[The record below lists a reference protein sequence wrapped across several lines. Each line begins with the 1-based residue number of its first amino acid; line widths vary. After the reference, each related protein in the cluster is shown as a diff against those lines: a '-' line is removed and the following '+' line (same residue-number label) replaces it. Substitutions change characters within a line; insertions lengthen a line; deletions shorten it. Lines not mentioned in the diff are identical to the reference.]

1 MSEQESLIAQSKKFR
16 RGFKIPKLFKNKKV
30 LIILV
35 VLVVVLSGWYFT
47 YAKFNDGNKNT
58 VVAEKIATV
67 KKGDISITT
76 NSDGSIV
83 AKDGVSLS
91 FSSTGLKINNVYVK
105 EGDTVKKGDKIATAD
120 TGTQSIDL
128 RSAYASYNSAKASYD
143 EKIAGPTENDLASYK
158 NSVESAQASLDK
170 TLVQNEYS
178 IKSAENAV
186 VTAKENLKLSEGGEN
201 SQIVQDSY
209 NDLYLDSL
217 SVVTSLNAA
226 LVSSDNIL
234 GIDNQFANDSFENVL
249 SALDSSNLNNAKN
262 SYSTAKEKLKK
273 AENNIILL
281 SKDSAHEDIV
291 FGSNLILEAIKAMYQ
306 NYYDLQEVLISTLPI
321 GDLTQSSLDS
331 MRSSVNSKKSS
342 LISSVSSFESSIQ
355 NVDNAK
361 SSYDSYKRAYDNAVQ
376 ALEKA
381 HSDAN
386 ASEISARLTLKNAEQ
401 QLKDASAPLTSYE
414 LNSAKSSLANASAS
428 VQKLQYQ
435 IDQST
440 LKSPI
445 DGEVVLLNGKT
456 GDIIVE
462 SKNSPFVTILNKG
475 TFFVETNIEES
486 EISKIQINQK
496 AHITIDSLDGAVL
509 DGTVNFVSL
518 TSETGNGGV
527 VTYLV
532 RVLLDDTSSID
543 IREGMS
549 SSVDFV
555 IAESQDV
562 LEIPVQAVQN
572 IDGKPS
578 VHMENGD
585 VRQVVTGFTD
595 GQMVEI
601 ISGLEVGEKVKY

>member
-1 MSEQESLIAQSKKFR
+1 MTEQDSLIGQSKKFR
-16 RGFKIPKLFKNKKV
+16 RGFKFPKFLKNKKV
-30 LIILV
+30 LIIL
-35 VLVVVLSGWYFT
+35 LALIIVLSGGYFV
-47 YAKFNDGNKNT
+47 YSKFTAGTKKT
-58 VVAEKIATV
+58 VVAAKTSIV
-67 KKGDISITT
+67 KKGDISIIT
-76 NSDGSIV
+76 NSDGSVV

-91 FSSTGLKINNVYVK
+91 FSSTGLKINNVFVK
-105 EGDTVKKGDKIATAD
+105 EGDVVKKGDKIATAD

-128 RSAYASYNSAKASYD
+128 GSAYASYNSAKASYA
-143 EKIAGPTENDLASYK
+143 EKIAGPTEDDLASYK

-170 TLVQNEYS
+170 TLTQNEYS
-178 IKSAENAV
+178 IKSAENSV
-186 VTAKENLKLSEGGEN
+186 ETAKDNLKLSEGGEN
-201 SQIVQDSY
+201 SQIVQDAYESLY
-209 NDLYLDSL
+209 NSSL
-217 SVVTSLNAA
+217 SALTSLNSA
-226 LVSSDNIL
+226 LVSADNIL
-234 GIDNQFANDSFENVL
+234 GIDNTSANDIFESVL
-249 SALDSSNLNNAKN
+249 SALDSSKINSAKN
-262 SYSTAKEKLKK
+262 SYLVAKEKLNK
-273 AENNIILL
+273 AESALIPLNL
-281 SKDSAHEDIV
+281 SSNHDDIMA
-291 FGSNLILEAIKAMYQ
+291 GAKLILDGLTVMHQ
-306 NYYDLQEVLISTLPI
+306 HYYDLQEMLLSTVPI

-342 LISSVSSFESSIQ
+342 LISSISSFNSAMKS
-355 NVDNAK
+355 VDTAK
-361 SSYDSYKRAYDNAVQ
+361 TSYDSYQRSYQNALD

-381 HSDAN
+381 KSDAT
-386 ASEISARLTLKNAEQ
+386 ASEISARLSLKNVEQ
-401 QLKDASAPLTSYE
+401 QLKDASSPLTQAE

-428 VQKLQYQ
+428 VQKLLYQ

-445 DGEVVLLNGKT
+445 DGEVVLLNGKS

-509 DGTVNFVSL
+509 DGIVNFVSL
-518 TSETGNGGV
+518 TSESGNGGV

-532 RVLLDDTSSID
+532 RVLLDNTSSVD

-549 SSVDFV
+549 ASVDFV
-555 IAESQDV
+555 IAEALDV

-578 VHMENGD
+578 VHLENGD
-585 VRQVVTGFTD
+585 IRQVVTGFTD

-601 ISGLEVGEKVKY
+601 ISGLEEGEKIKY